1 MLDEEI
7 ILNKEISIDNKHRIA
22 IPKEAEP
29 NDGDIVCLIRENDLV
44 FRIQSFNKYSNLL
57 KKYRRLIMSSKDIKS
72 KLEYENL
79 RSLLTL
85 SLMGK
90 KEVDSINRIIIPEKV
105 IEEYDL
111 GKKVIVTGGDDHIK
125 VFKNDDTKKEYM
137 LRLQEKYGNLV

>member
-29 NDGDIVCLIRENDLV
+29 NAGDIVCFVRENDLA
-44 FRIQSFNKYSNLL
+44 FRIQSFSKYSDLL
-57 KKYRRLIMSSKDIKS
+57 KKYRKLIMNAKDIQS
-72 KLEYENL
+72 KLDYEKI

-125 VFKNDDTKKEYM
+125 VFKNEDTKKEYM

>member
-1 MLDEEI
+1 
-7 ILNKEISIDNKHRIA
+7 
-22 IPKEAEP
+22 
-29 NDGDIVCLIRENDLV
+29 
-44 FRIQSFNKYSNLL
+44 
-57 KKYRRLIMSSKDIKS
+57 MSSKDIKS

-125 VFKNDDTKKEYM
+125 VFKNDDTKKKYM

>member
-1 MLDEEI
+1 MLEEEI
-7 ILNKEISIDNKHRIA
+7 ILNKEISIDNKNRII

-79 RSLLTL
+79 RSLLIL

-125 VFKNDDTKKEYM
+125 VFKNEDTKKEYM
-137 LRLQEKYGNLV
+137 LRLQEKCGNLV

>member
-1 MLDEEI
+1 MLEEEI
-7 ILNKEISIDNKHRIA
+7 ILNKEISIDDRNRIV
-22 IPKEAEP
+22 IPKEAKP
-29 NDGDIVCLIRENDLV
+29 NYGDIVCFVRENDLA

-57 KKYRRLIMSSKDIKS
+57 KKYRRLIMNSKDIKS
-72 KLEYENL
+72 KLDYENL
-79 RSLLTL
+79 RSLLIL

-90 KEVDSINRIIIPEKV
+90 KKVDSTNRIIIPEKV

-111 GKKVIVTGGDDHIK
+111 GEKVIVTGGDDHIK

>member
-7 ILNKEISIDNKHRIA
+7 ILNKEISIDNKNRII

-44 FRIQSFNKYSNLL
+44 FRIQSFNKYNNLL
-57 KKYRRLIMSSKDIKS
+57 KRYRRLIMSSKDIKS
-72 KLEYENL
+72 KLDYENL

-85 SLMGK
+85 SLMVK
-90 KEVDSINRIIIPEKV
+90 KKVDLSNRIIIPEKV

-111 GKKVIVTGGDDHIK
+111 GEKVIVTGGYDHIK
-125 VFKNDDTKKEYM
+125 VFKNDDTKKKYM

>member
-29 NDGDIVCLIRENDLV
+29 NAGDIVCFVRENDLA
-44 FRIQSFNKYSNLL
+44 FRIQSFSKYSDLL
-57 KKYRRLIMSSKDIKS
+57 KKYRKLIMNAKDIQS
-72 KLEYENL
+72 ELDYEKI

-85 SLMGK
+85 SLIGK
-90 KEVDSINRIIIPEKV
+90 KEVDLSNRIIIPERV

-125 VFKNDDTKKEYM
+125 VFKNEDTKKEYM

>member
-7 ILNKEISIDNKHRIA
+7 ILNKEISIDNKNRII

-57 KKYRRLIMSSKDIKS
+57 KKYRKLIMNAKDIQS
-72 KLEYENL
+72 KLDYEKI

-85 SLMGK
+85 SLIGK
-90 KEVDSINRIIIPEKV
+90 KEVDLSNRIIIPERV

-125 VFKNDDTKKEYM
+125 VFKNEDTKKEYM